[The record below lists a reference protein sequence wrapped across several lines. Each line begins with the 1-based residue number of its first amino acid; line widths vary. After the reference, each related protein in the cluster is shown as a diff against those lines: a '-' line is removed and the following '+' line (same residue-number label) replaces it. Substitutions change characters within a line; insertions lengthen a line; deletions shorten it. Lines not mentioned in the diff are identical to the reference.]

1 MPIDFPPLRVGLY
14 VALGLFSIVLL
25 GLSGARIRYTT
36 HLENGDPLN
45 NGVNFYDPVVA
56 ELLFTSLVTFFWSI
70 FMLLTLH
77 KRWEHGFVSTFL
89 FEIIV
94 DVVLWLFW
102 LGGAAAASHIW
113 SDIHWCQM
121 YKPCRILSALLAFA
135 WLGWIVLTVLLV
147 ITILFT
153 VANKGAHDPS
163 HGRWD
168 PDATR
173 RSVSMAHV

>member
-102 LGGAAAASHIW
+102 LGGAAAASVR
-113 SDIHWCQM
+113 
-121 YKPCRILSALLAFA
+121 PTLSFLSPHP
-135 WLGWIVLTVLLV
+135 WLTLSTHSTSGPT
-147 ITILFT
+147 FT
-153 VANKGAHDPS
+153 GARCTSPAESSAPS
-163 HGRWD
+163 SPSPGS
-168 PDATR
+168 AG
-173 RSVSMAHV
+173 